1 MRLKTLIT
9 IGLFLFVLFAL
20 PEQVYASQGS
30 GGGLPY
36 EPFLDRLRA
45 SVTGPVAYILSL
57 VGILVG
63 FGGLLFGSDLN
74 GIFRVLLML
83 ILLISVLVGAQ
94 NMMSGFFGVGAEIAS
109 YPIILPFA

>member
-1 MRLKTLIT
+1 MRLKTIIT
-9 IGLFLFVLFAL
+9 FGLLLFVLFAL
-20 PEQVYASQGS
+20 SEATYASQGS

-57 VGILVG
+57 LGILVG
-63 FGGLLFGSDLN
+63 FGGLLFGGDLN
-74 GIFRVLLML
+74 GVFRMLLML

-94 NMMSGFFGVGAEIAS
+94 NMMSSFFGTGAEIAG
-109 YPIILPFA
+109 YPTILPFA